1 MHVINNEYNHFN
13 LLTPRQN
20 EVFIEVITASLRITQ
35 RQHLFTWLQG
45 SFQLLLGHEIMVCGT
60 RAIGSETYL
69 FDSYTSTRY
78 FSNEHLIEATKPEK
92 GLLSRAM
99 VAWQNTL
106 TPVLVAH
113 HLNMGNYGHYVV
125 PFSENASTLRDTEL
139 INIVAHG
146 MSGNDGHL
154 STFFSF
160 SRLSEEVTPA
170 HAYILELLVP
180 HLHCAL
186 TRVMN
191 NTNSPASKAS
201 TKVLRTITGREVEI
215 LHWVH
220 LGKTNWEIASI
231 LSISPLTVK
240 NHVQNILRK
249 LDVQNRG
256 QAAIKASKLGLVKL
270 FQ

>member
-1 MHVINNEYNHFN
+1 M
-13 LLTPRQN
+13 
-20 EVFIEVITASLRITQ
+20 EVITASLRITQ
-35 RQHLFTWLQG
+35 RQHLFSWLQG
-45 SFQLLLGHEIMVCGT
+45 SFQLLLGHEVMVCGT
-60 RAIGSETYL
+60 RTAGTETYL
-69 FDSYTSTRY
+69 FDSYTTTRY
-78 FSNEHLIEATKPEK
+78 FSNHHLVEATKPEK

-99 VAWQNTL
+99 VAWQNTSM
-106 TPVLVAH
+106 PVLVAH
-113 HLNMGNYGHYVV
+113 HLNTGDYGHYVV
-125 PFSENASTLRDTEL
+125 PFSENAATLKDTEL
-139 INIVAHG
+139 VNIVAHG
-146 MSGNDGHL
+146 MSGNDGNL

-160 SRLSEEVTPA
+160 SRLSEEVTPT

-191 NTNSPASKAS
+191 NKKSPVSMSS
-201 TKVLRTITGREVEI
+201 TKVLRAITGREVEI
-215 LHWVH
+215 LQWVH

-231 LSISPLTVK
+231 LDISPLTVK

-256 QAAIKASKLGLVKL
+256 QAAVKASKLGLVKM